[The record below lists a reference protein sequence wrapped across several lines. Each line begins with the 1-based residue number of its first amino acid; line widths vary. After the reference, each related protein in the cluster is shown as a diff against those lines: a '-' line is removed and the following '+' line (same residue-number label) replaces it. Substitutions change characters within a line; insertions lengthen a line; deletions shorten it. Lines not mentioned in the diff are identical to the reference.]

1 MHVFCKTAVLTAI
14 VSTMACHDAAGPPPL
29 PADFVLD
36 NINGRQL
43 PTYWLPIP
51 ESPNIISS
59 ALHLD
64 GAGQATL
71 TEHRLTMIS
80 PGDFTVTST
89 YTYAISG
96 NQIAFGYNCP
106 PYALCVVPPH
116 GTISG
121 SNLSLDMTGGS
132 GAVVYNYLL
141 TSRID

>member
-1 MHVFCKTAVLTAI
+1 MHVLCKTAVLTAI
-14 VSTMACHDAAGPPPL
+14 VSTIACHDAAGPPPL

-43 PTYWLPIP
+43 PTYWSPIP
-51 ESPNIISS
+51 ESPTIISS
-59 ALHLD
+59 TLHLD
-64 GAGQATL
+64 GAGNATL
-71 TEHRLTMIS
+71 TEHRLQMTA

-89 YTYAISG
+89 YTYTISG
-96 NQIAFGYNCP
+96 NQISFGYNCP
-106 PYALCVVPPH
+106 PNAQCVAPPH

-121 SNLSLDMTGGS
+121 ANLSLDMSGGS